1 MLVALIVGVALTA
14 APANAQ
20 CTSAEI
26 AAGLCTVTNTGTSV
40 EVGATRPGGSTDHA
54 RDTSGDT
61 GEDITPDATGD
72 PGAAAPGP
80 LLRAGSGCG
89 GLRGEGCYSV
99 EVVREP
105 MMSDLA
111 SFAPAPLALDDEPG
125 GAGLVGMPVNFTV
138 AAAGHEQTG
147 TLFDLPVT
155 VRFAPEAVLFS
166 YGDGTSRTSADGGQS
181 WAQLGLA
188 SFSATPTSHAYA
200 ARGSY
205 AASAVVRYSAAVDF
219 GRGWISVP
227 GTVEIPTGAAE
238 VRVFEVRTALVD
250 RTCLEDPSGRGC

>member
-1 MLVALIVGVALTA
+1 M
-14 APANAQ
+14 
-20 CTSAEI
+20 
-26 AAGLCTVTNTGTSV
+26 TNTGAGV
-40 EVGATRPGGSTDHA
+40 EVGATRPGGSTDHV
-54 RDTSGDT
+54 RNTSGDT
-61 GEDITPDATGD
+61 GGGSAPDPLTAPD
-72 PGAAAPGP
+72 PAAPGP

-105 MMSDLA
+105 TMSDLV

-138 AAAGHEQTG
+138 AAGGHEQTG

-166 YGDGTSRTSADGGQS
+166 YGDGTTRTSPDGGRS

-219 GRGWISVP
+219 GRGWIAVP
-227 GTVEIPTGAAE
+227 GTVEIPTGPAE

-250 RTCLEDPSGRGC
+250 RTCREDPAGRGC

>member
-1 MLVALIVGVALTA
+1 MLATALIALALSASST
-14 APANAQ
+14 Q
-20 CTSAEI
+20 CSATERL
-26 AAGLCTVTNTGTSV
+26 AGLCTVTNTGTGV
-40 EVGATRPGGSTDHA
+40 EVGATRPGASTDHV
-54 RDTSGDT
+54 RNTSGDT
-61 GEDITPDATGD
+61 GDDIAPDAAGD

-105 MMSDLA
+105 TMSDLV

-138 AAAGHEQTG
+138 AAVGHEQTG

-155 VRFAPEAVLFS
+155 VRFAPEAVHFS
-166 YGDGTSRTSADGGQS
+166 YGDGTTRTSVDGGRS

-219 GRGWISVP
+219 GRGWIAVP
-227 GTVEIPTGAAE
+227 GNVEIPTRAAE

-250 RTCLEDPSGRGC
+250 RTCLEDPAGRGC